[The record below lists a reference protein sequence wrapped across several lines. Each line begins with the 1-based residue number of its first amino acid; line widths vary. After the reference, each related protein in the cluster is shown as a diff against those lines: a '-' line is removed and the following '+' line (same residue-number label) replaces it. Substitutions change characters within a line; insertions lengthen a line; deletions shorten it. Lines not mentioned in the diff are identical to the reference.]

1 MDQVEFA
8 ALSDTTL
15 VTESGISCFH
25 CGEPCAH
32 EAVHTDEHDFCCQGC
47 LTVYQIITQNG
58 LDDFYALSD
67 TPGFSLSKSEKL
79 DYSWLDD
86 PETRERLIAFRQ
98 GSTLRVMFELPQIH
112 CASCVWLLEKLYRL
126 HPGIT
131 QSRVNFNR
139 RELSV
144 VFQEDQIS
152 FRELVELLDH
162 IGYRPSIRLADLN
175 KEHAPAVN
183 RRLIYQLGVAG
194 FAFGNIMLF
203 SFPEYLG
210 LDSLRESVFS
220 RYFGYLNLALAL
232 PVFLFSASDYFR
244 SALAGIR
251 VKEINMDVPIS
262 LGILALFFRSSYDV
276 LSATGAGY
284 FDSLAGLVFFL
295 LIGKWFQQKSFDRLS
310 FERDYTSYFPVS
322 ATLENGQTR
331 SLNQLVPGDRILV
344 RHQELIP
351 ADGVLLEGEARID
364 YSFVSGESAP
374 IAIEPGEKIYAGGR
388 QTGARLLI
396 QLSHTVRQSYLTQLW
411 NEQAFQSDEKGR
423 ASRIARIMGTWFTW
437 IIVGIALAT
446 LIYWL
451 SVDASKALHAFTS
464 VLIIACP
471 CALAMAIPFLMGN
484 GVRILGNNGAYVRGP
499 QVIESLAGTD
509 LLVLDKTGTI
519 TYADQSEIRWT
530 GSPLDPTTKE
540 AIAAICQQSIHPLS
554 QGLVRHLGRAPRA
567 IQVERFEELPGQGLR
582 GIVHGQQYAV
592 GRFLPKDQSE
602 DGQGTRVDIQVDGEY
617 LGVFRF
623 EPRYREHLEQVLQ
636 NLPKTMK
643 TYLVSG
649 DQAVDEGY
657 LADLFGGSDH
667 LHFRQQPS
675 DKLAFVRDRQ
685 NDGHRVLMI
694 GDGLNDAGALRQ
706 SDVGMVITES
716 LNNFT
721 PASDLILSSRSFDRL
736 PSIHRLARSLVRHV
750 YIAYGVALAYNVV
763 GLSIAVQGNLSPVVA
778 AILMPISSLSVI
790 IYAWVA
796 SHWTSRRLGFSFHDH
811 DQSAS

>member
-15 VTESGISCFH
+15 VTESGTSCFH

-58 LDDFYALSD
+58 LDDFYALSES
-67 TPGFSLSKSEKL
+67 PGFSLSKSEKL

-98 GSTLRVMFELPQIH
+98 GDTIRVQFELPQIH

-126 HPGIT
+126 HAGIT

-162 IGYRPSIRLADLN
+162 IGYRPAIRLADLD

-251 VKEINMDVPIS
+251 VREINMDVPIS
-262 LGILALFFRSSYDV
+262 LGILALFFRSTYDV
-276 LSATGAGY
+276 LTLTGAGY

-322 ATLENGQTR
+322 ATLEDGQTR

-351 ADGVLLEGEARID
+351 ADGILLDGDARID

-374 IAIEPGEKIYAGGR
+374 VAIQIGEKIFAGGR

-411 NEQAFQSDEKGR
+411 NEQAFQSDQKGR
-423 ASRIARIMGTWFTW
+423 ASRIARVMGTWFTW
-437 IIVGIALAT
+437 IIVGIALTT
-446 LIYWL
+446 LLYWL
-451 SVDASKALHAFTS
+451 SVDTSKALHAFTS

-509 LLVLDKTGTI
+509 MLVLDKTGTI

-530 GSPLDPTTKE
+530 GASLDPTTKE
-540 AIAAICQQSIHPLS
+540 AIAALCQESIHPLS

-567 IQVERFEELPGQGLR
+567 IQVESFEELPGQGLR
-582 GIVHGQQYAV
+582 GMVHGQQYAV
-592 GRFLPKDQSE
+592 GRFLPKDQLV
-602 DGQGTRVDIQVDGEY
+602 DGQGTRVEVHVDRRY
-617 LGVFRF
+617 LGVFLF
-623 EPRYREHLEQVLQ
+623 EPRYREHLEEVIQD
-636 NLPKTMK
+636 LPANMDIH
-643 TYLVSG
+643 LVSG
-649 DQAVDEGY
+649 DQPVDEAY
-657 LADLFGGSDH
+657 LGGLFGGHDH
-667 LHFRQQPS
+667 LHFQQQPA
-675 DKLAFVRDRQ
+675 DKLAFIRDRQ
-685 NDGHRVLMI
+685 SEHHRVLMI

-736 PSIHRLARSLVRHV
+736 PAIHRLAQRLVRHV
-750 YIAYGVALAYNVV
+750 YIAYGVALAYNVI

-796 SHWTSRRLGFSFHDH
+796 SHWTARRLGFSFHDH
-811 DQSAS
+811 DQSAL